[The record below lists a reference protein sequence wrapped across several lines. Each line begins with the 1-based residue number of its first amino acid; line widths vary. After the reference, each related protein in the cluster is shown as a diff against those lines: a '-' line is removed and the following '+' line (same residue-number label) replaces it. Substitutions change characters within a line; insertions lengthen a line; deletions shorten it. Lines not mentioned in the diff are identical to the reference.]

1 MVSYDLF
8 LILFFIFSKTMLEE
22 KLYMVFVDDGF
33 WFRQIREGA
42 MIVLLFN
49 IRLWLV
55 LDLLNEKGCWVVIGG
70 VYPMGVVVNFRL
82 VVVVWN
88 C

>member
-1 MVSYDLF
+1 
-8 LILFFIFSKTMLEE
+8 MLEE
-22 KLYMVFVDDGF
+22 KLCMVFVDDGF
-33 WFRQIREGA
+33 WSRKIREGA
-42 MIVLLFN
+42 MVVLLFN

-55 LDLLNEKGCWVVIGG
+55 LDLLNEKGSWVVMGG
-70 VYPMGVVVNFRL
+70 VYPMGVVVNSGL